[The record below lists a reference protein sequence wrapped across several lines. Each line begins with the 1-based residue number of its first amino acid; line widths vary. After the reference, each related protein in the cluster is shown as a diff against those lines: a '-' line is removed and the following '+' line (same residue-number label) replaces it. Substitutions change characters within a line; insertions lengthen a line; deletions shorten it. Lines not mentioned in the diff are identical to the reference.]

1 MKIFCVTYQHNYG
14 TSVEIIIAKD
24 QQDAETMISANA
36 KGWGY
41 SINEIPFE
49 RGVYQTEY

>member
-1 MKIFCVTYQHNYG
+1 MKIFCIVYYHNYG
-14 TSVEIIIAKD
+14 TGVEIIIAKNKE
-24 QQDAETMISANA
+24 DALTLVSNNA

-49 RGVYQTEY
+49 RGLYQTE